1 MKRIKEKR
9 MESYVIRARKLVQ
22 EGKNKEGAEML
33 SKGLTYYSQNIIKAI
48 SPYATADAGIISLV
62 LRNIATDIEEK
73 NPGAKEL
80 RIWAENNTVKPEIKE
95 TIKIKK
101 PNME

>member
-101 PNME
+101 PNM

>member
-22 EGKNKEGAEML
+22 EGENKEAAEML